1 MGKTYR
7 ALHCGTVTDLNVQD
21 GDFVQ
26 EGSVIAKTMWTD
38 ERGRSL
44 TGGMSAPINA
54 PFDCIVRV
62 FVKVGY
68 QFDKDEPLFHVER
81 Q

>member
-7 ALHCGTVTDLNVQD
+7 ALHRGTVTSLNVQD
-21 GDFVQ
+21 GDYIRGGTV
-26 EGSVIAKTMWTD
+26 VAKTMWTD

-44 TGGMSAPINA
+44 TGGMSTPIKA
-54 PFDCIVRV
+54 PFDCVVRL
-62 FVKVGY
+62 FVKVGD
-68 QFDKDEPLFHVER
+68 QFDENEPLFHVEP